1 MQVNSGMSENVES
14 FSNFQHG
21 REICFHQNSSHKRG
35 SAENLRDPDQKHLY
49 SACCF
54 LYCCGKKKKKQI
66 AKPSLS
72 TARIKQTWQIFV

>member
-35 SAENLRDPDQKHLY
+35 SAENLWDPDQKHLY

-54 LYCCGKKKKKQI
+54 LYRCGKKKKN
-66 AKPSLS
+66 
-72 TARIKQTWQIFV
+72 R